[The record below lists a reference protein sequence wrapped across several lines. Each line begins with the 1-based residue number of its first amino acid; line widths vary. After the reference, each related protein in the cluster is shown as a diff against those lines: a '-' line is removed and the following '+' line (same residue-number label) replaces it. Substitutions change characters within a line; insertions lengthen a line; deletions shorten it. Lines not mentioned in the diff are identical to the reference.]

1 MRAKK
6 KNIKSHYRPVSY
18 EEVNAAAKKV
28 FVDSEKYWKSLHP
41 TVQKAVL
48 EYMNSDHWKDDVA
61 YHEEQLKK
69 AGLTKEEVEF
79 KPKVY
84 HVGGFEI
91 RFDLPDSHK

>member
-1 MRAKK
+1 MYRNKMNEK
-6 KNIKSHYRPVSY
+6 EYIKLVES
-18 EEVNAAAKKV
+18 V
-28 FVDSEKYWKSLHP
+28 FGDSEKYWKSLHP
-41 TVQKAVL
+41 SVQKAVL
-48 EYMNSDHWKDDVA
+48 EYMNSDHWKDNVV

-84 HVGGFEI
+84 NVGGYEI